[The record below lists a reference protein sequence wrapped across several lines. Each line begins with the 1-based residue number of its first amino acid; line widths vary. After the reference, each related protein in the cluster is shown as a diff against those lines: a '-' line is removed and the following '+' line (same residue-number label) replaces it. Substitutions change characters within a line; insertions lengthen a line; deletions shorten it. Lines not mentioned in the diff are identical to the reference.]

1 MSALYDTYWGLIR
14 RGAEERDAMDRLGLQ
29 PWRYCCRATLLTW
42 VPDDGGA
49 RETKAPPNGS
59 KFHFRSTDMAAD
71 ETVSVRE
78 RELLCR

>member
-1 MSALYDTYWGLIR
+1 MTWV
-14 RGAEERDAMDRLGLQ
+14 EERDAMDRLGLQ

-49 RETKAPPNGS
+49 RETLAADQ
-59 KFHFRSTDMAAD
+59 FHFRSTDMAAD